1 MTFNGH
7 KCFFHV
13 DLDAFF
19 ASVEQLVHPEW
30 RGKPVIVGGL
40 PGDRRSVVSTA
51 SYEARKYGV
60 RSAMPLSRAVELC
73 PDGIYTRGNHKLYQE
88 YSKKIM
94 SIFSDFSPD
103 VRPISIDEAF
113 LDMTGTE
120 RLFGDPVDCAK
131 KLKREVFEQT
141 GLTVSVG
148 VATTNYIAKISSGLK
163 KPDGLYVVAP
173 GEEENFMLSLP
184 LEKVWGVG
192 GKTLE
197 RLKGAGFNSTKDI
210 RSHSKELLSSVFGD
224 AQASFLYNI
233 VRGLEP
239 EGFLSEAKS
248 HSSSV
253 ESTYDYDLL
262 EWNAIEGALLSLSEQ
277 LMFRLLRENVSGRTV
292 SVKIRYDDFTTV
304 SAQSSSLQNVT
315 SVDDLFSRAT
325 KIFREKYQ
333 AGRGIRLLGLSVLNT
348 SAADS
353 EKQNELF
360 DFGEKKRKQIEK
372 AILKIEQKNP
382 EVKIHKARL
391 LTAFS
396 KKQKAVALFAAA
408 ALSIFCAKEA
418 CADDTKTI
426 EASGSGPMV
435 VGKDLPPEKGP
446 EGSKFFDW
454 NISDN
459 QVEFIAQGYW
469 IAKLK
474 QTLNATFGFGKPF
487 TFSAGTPVLVQQVDL
502 TLSFFLNK
510 HWYMQAAFADE
521 FNKNTY
527 AVGYTNGEGCLKEF
541 RVANR
546 KIVFPSSYSVDDV
559 NRGIGG
565 GENQAPGFSASLSDV
580 DGKWTLDAALRYDM
594 LTSRD
599 KTYYGK
605 NSVNDTNKSKS
616 SFLTGRMYVV
626 PSFETASAIQDV
638 FVESYDG
645 TFYDS
650 AGRKYKKLSSSDF
663 LVVPSRKMLALSTS
677 AGASRK
683 NGVLPAVAVAFSSG
697 AAVNKCFSE
706 LGNFGTN
713 ESAQAGNGF
722 LGDTQKAFGYKDDG
736 GNINKDLAPNVA
748 SFSYCGKSNEYP
760 IPDPSGAAPASVD
773 TCGFFG
779 KINGQDVLFVQHPAG
794 FSPFTVCFRYDLGIN
809 TADEVMVVHSQSGK
823 SVDGYSALVVDD
835 DLAITETNYFSERRH
850 YADVYNARTSSNDYA
865 NAAIRFPFCGTSPGS
880 YLGYSD
886 TDDVVIR
893 SRNYTPV
900 KRFDIGTD
908 AISGTV
914 IVYKNGVIDSGA
926 KYNPETGEVTLSA
939 SAGSGD
945 KIYIVWY
952 EDSKSFNSGSIAG
965 AAGFKYNFTE
975 KLAGDVS
982 LAGRWTLPLD
992 KKYAEASKSYFGYGT
1007 LATRVNYAGENF
1019 SAGNTISGTVENK
1032 NTSGFYK
1039 TLSFDDNGS
1048 VTNYNPQN
1056 AAKNLPANFAPRLN
1070 QRPSEPQ
1077 SFAIDLESVR
1087 NCSQPAQSG
1096 SADSGISGYK
1106 IPIQWNW
1113 TGNAFEWA
1121 ANTIAI
1127 SGGNLSTA
1135 STFSVALKVPAAIS
1149 GDVYLQLGV
1158 NADEKFQSE
1167 TKGSVPT
1174 WKISDSSAPD
1184 VLTAFDTA
1192 KGGWQTVKVLLRDSD
1207 RAQCVQYKSARIV
1220 VVNSGSETG
1229 AGTIYFGPYEV
1240 SSQGIFTS
1248 ADQSVVISSAQTRT
1262 INPRASRFN
1271 SSTNFAQEVN
1281 WLSQADQAPSN
1292 PKITMYKYFTEADHS
1307 DYNEINLYFR
1317 LKYDG
1322 SATKAAS
1329 DTDHGLTF
1337 LLDTDSS
1344 SVTGI
1349 GKVAAYAAISKRA
1362 LANFCDNTWRL
1373 LTIDKSEN
1381 TIKIDGFPIA
1391 AADRVLVINNSVIPT
1406 RLKIELN
1413 TSGENF
1419 WNERGTFSLDEFYY
1433 SSTSAHFIAQ
1443 DKNFVEYKKDGV
1455 LLESQNG
1462 TPILSDFKARLSSD
1476 ESVTIYSQKNRD
1488 TKGDISAN
1496 ATLSFTAA
1504 QIAVNLNAARVAG
1517 SNYAVST
1524 ASHSFSTASA
1534 LFKTIDFV
1542 ERYNYDGDGKSAA
1555 KENSLKLNF
1564 KDAGLPL
1571 ILSGGAQVDSSE
1583 WAKNSKASE
1592 SAELK
1597 LGSENAGYFLR
1608 LSSFRGEKNQK
1619 SNGASIIPTGNY
1631 FDAWLEATKNEFSSG
1646 DPMASK
1652 RNVGVKIE
1660 NTVFLPWAKLSPKV
1674 NFSSEENYSAA
1685 KNYYYT
1691 DKSVF
1696 ELAFPFKI
1704 GNNFLEFSW
1713 KKTNGAVESTKRGG
1727 GYAEDFGTLFAS
1739 YESRKY
1745 YFAAA
1750 PIYDLISWNLS
1761 DNVFSKTKNLT
1772 AADASES
1779 EYFNAEY
1786 AMTYKRSLFADKRDF
1801 FIPANISF
1809 AFSRDIRAAKTLSDT
1824 YQSKL
1829 RLTWTAFNIFGK
1841 NGSMPIASWFEQ
1853 DEYLS
1858 SFIATLKF
1866 PRGNPGDMT
1875 QVYTTYFQANFY
1887 ITKTNILKN
1896 GVEFEIQDQNN
1907 FRAKGTLSWKRPGK
1921 ASVITALARLFFKK
1935 IRGKEIPITRS
1946 DSINCSWK
1954 QSSGANSS
1962 AVQKTQSYEF
1972 SHGADFEFAK
1982 FFTMTTQIDLGLN
1995 VAINEICSATA
2006 TFSLGGKLNF

>member
-1 MTFNGH
+1 MTFSGR

-51 SYEARKYGV
+51 SYEARKFGV
-60 RSAMPLSRAVELC
+60 HSAMPLSRAVELC
-73 PDGIYTRGNHKLYQE
+73 PNGIYTRGNYKLYQE
-88 YSKKIM
+88 YSQKIM

-131 KLKREVFEQT
+131 KLKRDVFEKT

-197 RLKGAGFNSTKDI
+197 RLRGAGFNSTKDI
-210 RSHSKELLSSVFGD
+210 RSHSKELLSSVFGE
-224 AQASFLYNI
+224 AQAGFLYNI

-248 HSSSV
+248 HSAGI
-253 ESTYDYDLL
+253 ETTYDYDLL

-277 LMFRLLRENVSGRTV
+277 LMFRLLKENITGKTV

-325 KIFREKYQ
+325 KIFRSKYQ
-333 AGRGIRLLGLSVLNT
+333 AGRGIRLLGITVLNT

-360 DFGEKKRKQIEK
+360 DFGETKRKQIEK

-391 LTAFS
+391 LNSSS
-396 KKQKAVALFAAA
+396 KKQKAVALFLAA
-408 ALSIFCAKEA
+408 ALSILCANKA
-418 CADDTKTI
+418 AADDTKTI

-435 VGKDLPPEKGP
+435 VGKDLPPEKEP
-446 EGSKFFDW
+446 EGAKLFER
-454 NISDN
+454 NINDN

-469 IAKLK
+469 DAKLK

-487 TFSAGTPVLVQQVDL
+487 TFSSGAPVLVQQVDL

-510 HWYMQAAFADE
+510 HWYLQAAFADE

-527 AVGYTNGEGCLKEF
+527 AVGYTNGQGYLKEF
-541 RVANR
+541 RVSNR

-565 GENQAPGFSASLSDV
+565 GENQAPGVSTSFSDV

-599 KTYYGK
+599 KTYYGR
-605 NSVNDTNKSKS
+605 NSVNDSSKSKS

-626 PSFETASAIQDV
+626 PSFDTAAAIKDV
-638 FVESYDG
+638 FVESYNGPFLDG
-645 TFYDS
+645 

-663 LVVPSRKMLALSTS
+663 LVVPSRKMIVLSAS

-683 NGVLPAVAVAFSSG
+683 NGVLPAVAVSFSTS
-697 AAVNKCFSE
+697 AAVAKCFSE
-706 LGNFGTN
+706 LGNFGQNTL
-713 ESAQAGNGF
+713 AQEGSGF
-722 LGDTQKAFGYKDDG
+722 LGDTQKAFGYRDDDD
-736 GNINKDLAPNVA
+736 NDYKDLAPNVA
-748 SFSYCGKSNEYP
+748 SFSYCGKAGEIP

-773 TCGFFG
+773 SCGFFG
-779 KINGQDVLFVQHPAG
+779 KIDGGQVLFIQHPAG

-823 SVDGYSALVVDD
+823 RVDGYSALAVDD
-835 DLAITETNYFSERRH
+835 DLAITEENYFSEKRY
-850 YADVYNARTSSNDYA
+850 YADVYNTRVNSNDYA
-865 NAAIRFPFCGTSPGS
+865 NAAVRYPFCGTSPGS
-880 YLGYSD
+880 YLGYSN

-926 KYNPETGEVTLSA
+926 KYNPETGEVVLS
-939 SAGSGD
+939 SSVGNSD

-952 EDSKSFNSGSIAG
+952 EDSKSFDSGSIAG
-965 AAGFKYNFTE
+965 AAGFKYNFTD
-975 KLAGDVS
+975 KLSGDVS
-982 LAGRWTLPLD
+982 LAGRWTLPLE

-1007 LATRVNYAGENF
+1007 LATKVNYAGEIF

-1032 NTSGFYK
+1032 NTSGYYK
-1039 TLSFDDNGS
+1039 ALSFDDSGT
-1048 VTNYNPQN
+1048 VTSYNPQN
-1056 AAKNLPANFAPRLN
+1056 AAKKLPANFAPRLN

-1077 SFAIDLESVR
+1077 SFAIDLESAF
-1087 NCSQPAQSG
+1087 NCSQPIQNG
-1096 SADSGISGYK
+1096 STDIGISGYK

-1127 SGGNLSTA
+1127 SGGGLSNA
-1135 STFSVALKVPAAIS
+1135 STFSVALKVPATFS

-1158 NADEKFQSE
+1158 NADENFQSE
-1167 TKGSVPT
+1167 TKGSIPT
-1174 WKISDSSAPD
+1174 WKISDSFAPD
-1184 VLTAFDTA
+1184 VLQALGTG
-1192 KGGWQTVKVLLRDSD
+1192 KSGWQTVKVMLRDSD
-1207 RAQCVQYKSARIV
+1207 RAQCVQYKNARII
-1220 VVNSGSETG
+1220 VVNSNSEKG

-1240 SSQGIFTS
+1240 SSQGIFTLAGQDIAIAS
-1248 ADQSVVISSAQTRT
+1248 GQTRA
-1262 INPRASRFN
+1262 INPRAARFN
-1271 SSTNFAQEVN
+1271 TATNFAQEVS
-1281 WLSQADQAPSN
+1281 WLSQADQTPDDS
-1292 PKITMYKYFTEADHS
+1292 KITMYKYFTEADQS

-1317 LKYDG
+1317 LKYEG
-1322 SATKAAS
+1322 SHTIGAL
-1329 DTDHGLTF
+1329 DTDPGLVF
-1337 LLDTDSS
+1337 LLDTDSP

-1349 GKVAAYAAISKRA
+1349 GKTAAYAAISKRA
-1362 LANFCDNTWRL
+1362 LANFCDNNWRL

-1381 TIKIDGFPIA
+1381 SVKIDGYPIA
-1391 AADRVLVINNSVIPT
+1391 VSDRILVINNSVVPT
-1406 RLKIELN
+1406 RLKIQLN

-1419 WNERGTFSLDEFYY
+1419 WNERGTIALDEFYY
-1433 SSTSAHFIAQ
+1433 SNTTARFVAQ
-1443 DKNFVEYKKDGV
+1443 DKNFVECKKAGV
-1455 LLESQNG
+1455 LLETQNG
-1462 TPILSDFKARLSSD
+1462 TPVFSDFKARLSSD
-1476 ESVTIYSQKNRD
+1476 ESVTIYSQQNRNA
-1488 TKGDISAN
+1488 KGDISAN
-1496 ATLSFTAA
+1496 ASLSFTAA
-1504 QIAVNLNAARVAG
+1504 QIAVDLAAARIAG
-1517 SNYAVST
+1517 SDNALST
-1524 ASHSFSTASA
+1524 ASHSISTASP
-1534 LFKTIDFV
+1534 LFKTIDFA

-1564 KDAGLPL
+1564 KNAGVPL
-1571 ILSGGAQVDSSE
+1571 ILSGNTQVDSSE
-1583 WAKNSKASE
+1583 WASNSKASE

-1597 LGSENAGYFLR
+1597 FGGESGGYLLR
-1608 LSSFRGEKNQK
+1608 LSSSRGQKNQK
-1619 SNGASIIPTGNY
+1619 SNGADTIQTGNY
-1631 FDAWLEATKNEFSSG
+1631 FYTWLEATKNEFTSG
-1646 DPMASK
+1646 DSMASK

-1660 NTVFLPWAKLSPKV
+1660 NTVFLPWASLSPKI
-1674 NFSSEENYSAA
+1674 NFSSEENYAAA

-1696 ELAFPFKI
+1696 ELAVPFKV
-1704 GNNFLEFSW
+1704 GSNFLEFSW
-1713 KKTNGAVESTKRGG
+1713 KKTNGAVESTSRGG
-1727 GYAEDFGTLFAS
+1727 DYAEDYEELFRS
-1739 YESRKY
+1739 YGNRKY

-1761 DNVFSKTKNLT
+1761 DCVFSKTKNLT
-1772 AADASES
+1772 AADSSES

-1786 AMTYKRSLFADKRDF
+1786 SLTYKRNLFADKRDF
-1801 FIPANISF
+1801 FIPANVTF

-1829 RLTWTAFNIFGK
+1829 KLTWTAFNIFGK

-1853 DEYLS
+1853 DEYLT

-1866 PRGNPGDMT
+1866 PRGNPSDIS

-1887 ITKTNILKN
+1887 ITKSNILKN

-1907 FRAKGTLSWKRPGK
+1907 FRAKGTISWKRPGK
-1921 ASVITALARLFFKK
+1921 ASVITALSRLFFKK
-1935 IRGKEIPITRS
+1935 LRGKEIPITRS
-1946 DSINCSWK
+1946 DSVNCSWK
-1954 QSSGANSS
+1954 QSSGSNSS
-1962 AVQKTQSYEF
+1962 AVQKTQTYEF
-1972 SHGADFEFAK
+1972 SHGADFQFAK
-1982 FFTMTTQIDLGLN
+1982 YFTMTTQIDLGLN

-2006 TFSLGGKLNF
+2006 SFSLGGKLNF